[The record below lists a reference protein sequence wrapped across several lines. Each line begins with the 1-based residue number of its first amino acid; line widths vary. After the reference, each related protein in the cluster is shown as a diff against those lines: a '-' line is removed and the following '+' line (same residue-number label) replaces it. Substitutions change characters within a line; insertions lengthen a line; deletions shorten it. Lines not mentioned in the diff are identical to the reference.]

1 VAGRNG
7 AVVRR
12 LQLGRILRELREQA
26 GLSLEVAAP
35 ALDWSSSK
43 LSRIENGRQGVDVH
57 GVRTM
62 MDVYGVGGPQWDE
75 LLDLTRST
83 AKKGWWRAFGLDDK
97 GYVPL
102 EAEATLVR
110 EATASYVPGLL
121 QTEAYARAVFA
132 VAIHPRTEAELDK
145 LAAVRRVRKE
155 RLTSAED
162 PLELVAVIDEVVLRR
177 PVGGPAVMRAQLAH
191 LVEAAA
197 LDRVTLQVLPMV
209 LGAHPGLPAPFTL
222 LTFGG
227 IDFGDMVYVEHP
239 VGAVHISKED
249 EVAVARL
256 RFDRLRSLALD
267 PDESVA
273 LICRVAA
280 ET

>member
-273 LICRVAA
+273 LIRRVAA

>member
-256 RFDRLRSLALD
+256 KFDRLRSLALD

-273 LICRVAA
+273 LIRRVAA

>member
-1 VAGRNG
+1 MAGRNG

-12 LQLGRILRELREQA
+12 LHLGRILRELREEA

-62 MDVYGVGGPQWDE
+62 MDVYGVVGSQWDE
-75 LLDLTRST
+75 LLDLTRSVSE
-83 AKKGWWRAFGLDDK
+83 KGWWRAYGLDDK

-102 EAEATLVR
+102 EAEATFIR
-110 EATASYVPGLL
+110 EATAAFVPGLL
-121 QTEAYARAVFA
+121 QTDAYAKAVFA
-132 VAIHPRTEAELDK
+132 ATLQRRSEIELENLTAIRT
-145 LAAVRRVRKE
+145 RRQE

-162 PLELVAVIDEVVLRR
+162 PLELIAVVDEAVLRR

-191 LVEAAA
+191 LAEAAA
-197 LDRVTLQVLPMV
+197 LDRVTLQVLPLS
-209 LGAHPGLPAPFTL
+209 LGAHPGLSAPFTL
-222 LTFGG
+222 LTFGE

-239 VGAVHISKED
+239 VGAVHISKGS
-249 EVAVARL
+249 EVAVATL
-256 RFDRLRSLALD
+256 TFDRLRSLALD
-267 PDESVA
+267 ADESVA
-273 LICRVAA
+273 LIERVAA
-280 ET
+280 EM